1 MFWESFL
8 PFLTSR
14 RPADRKLF
22 SKKSEKGVDI
32 CAGGV
37 YNGLVPR
44 GKGKEGF
51 EMTRNEMIAR
61 YNALAVAT
69 AYIVGFVL
77 DGLLYY
83 TMSAHIADEFLKL
96 DRMSSKRGGWAKIR
110 VKLTASDRK
119 GLVMGGKAVLIG
131 SADLL
136 DTADKYNKGE
146 RFERIITETLTG
158 EKWVKDSVP
167 FNVAGDITLNGEQVQ
182 IKFDGAELTNERML
196 MRIA

>member
-1 MFWESFL
+1 
-8 PFLTSR
+8 
-14 RPADRKLF
+14 
-22 SKKSEKGVDI
+22 
-32 CAGGV
+32 
-37 YNGLVPR
+37 
-44 GKGKEGF
+44 
-51 EMTRNEMIAR
+51 MTRNEMIAR
-61 YNALAVAT
+61 YNALAAAT

-131 SADLL
+131 SAELL
-136 DTADKYNKGE
+136 NTTDKYNKGE

-158 EKWVKDSVP
+158 ETWVKDSVP
-167 FNVAGDITLNGEQVQ
+167 FNVAGDITLNGEEVQ
-182 IKFDGAELTNERML
+182 IKFDGAELTNEKTL
-196 MRIA
+196 MRMCA

>member
-1 MFWESFL
+1 MM
-8 PFLTSR
+8 
-14 RPADRKLF
+14 AQKRKGRY
-22 SKKSEKGVDI
+22 S
-32 CAGGV
+32 
-37 YNGLVPR
+37 
-44 GKGKEGF
+44 

-61 YNALAVAT
+61 YNALSAAT
-69 AYIVGFVL
+69 AYLIGFVL
-77 DGLLYY
+77 NGILYY
-83 TMSAHIADEFLKL
+83 TLSAHIADNFLKL

-110 VKLTASDRK
+110 VKLSSADRK
-119 GLVMGGKAVLIG
+119 ALVACGKAVMVG

-182 IKFDGAELTNERML
+182 IKLDGAELTNERLL

>member
-1 MFWESFL
+1 
-8 PFLTSR
+8 
-14 RPADRKLF
+14 
-22 SKKSEKGVDI
+22 
-32 CAGGV
+32 
-37 YNGLVPR
+37 
-44 GKGKEGF
+44 
-51 EMTRNEMIAR
+51 MTRNEMIAR
-61 YNALAVAT
+61 YNALAAAT

-77 DGLLYY
+77 NGLLYY
-83 TMSAHIADEFLKL
+83 TISAHIADEFLKL

-136 DTADKYNKGE
+136 NTADKYNKGE

-158 EKWVKDSVP
+158 ETWVKDSVP